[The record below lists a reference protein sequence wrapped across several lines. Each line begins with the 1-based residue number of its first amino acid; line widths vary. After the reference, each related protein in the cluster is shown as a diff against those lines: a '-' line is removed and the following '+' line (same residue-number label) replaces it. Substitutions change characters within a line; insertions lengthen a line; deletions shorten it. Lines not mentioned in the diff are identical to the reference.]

1 MRRAIT
7 ITSRP
12 GLSRLVAISAVA
24 FVLGMAVRGF
34 VGGNSPADGNGGS
47 YQQPTPSA
55 PAPGPREYVDG
66 IPSGFARTSEGAR
79 AAGVHFVLTGQTMIS
94 MVPTRVPDAIRS
106 MAAIGSADSQ
116 VAEAQEQLRLLRERL
131 AGGTTPIRYLQ
142 SIVAARVDAFTP
154 DRARVSVWS
163 VGVLSRT
170 GVAQPQAGWTTS
182 TFELVWERD
191 DWRIWDN
198 TITPGPT
205 PALNASALPSSAE
218 QLDQA
223 LVGFSPWNGA
233 P

>member
-1 MRRAIT
+1 MRRATT

-12 GLSRLVAISAVA
+12 GLARLAAISAVA
-24 FVLGMAVRGF
+24 FVLGMAVRGY
-34 VGGNSPADGNGGS
+34 VGVDSPTNGSGGAEE
-47 YQQPTPSA
+47 QPTSSA
-55 PAPGPREYVDG
+55 PTPGPREYVDD
-66 IPSGFARTSEGAR
+66 IPSGFARTSDGAR
-79 AAGVHFVLTGQTMIS
+79 AAAVHFVLTGQTMIG

-106 MAAIGSADSQ
+106 MAASGSADSQ
-116 VAEAQEQLRLLRERL
+116 VTEAQEQLRLLRERL
-131 AGGTTPIRYLQ
+131 AGGTAQIRYIQ
-142 SIVAARVDAFTP
+142 SILASRVDAFTLE
-154 DRARVSVWS
+154 RARVSVWS

-182 TFELVWERD
+182 TLELVWERD

-223 LVGFSPWNGA
+223 LVGFTPWNGA
-233 P
+233 S

>member
-1 MRRAIT
+1 MRRATT

-12 GLSRLVAISAVA
+12 GLPRLVAVSVVA
-24 FVLGMAVRGF
+24 FVLGMALRGYA
-34 VGGNSPADGNGGS
+34 GGDPPSDGDRAAKPQS
-47 YQQPTPSA
+47 TASETT
-55 PAPGPREYVDG
+55 PGPREYVDG
-66 IPSGFARTSEGAR
+66 IPSGFARTSDGAR
-79 AAGVHFVLTGQTMIS
+79 AAAVHFVLTGRTVIG
-94 MVPTRVPDAIRS
+94 MVPTQVPDAIRS
-106 MAAIGSADSQ
+106 MAARGSADSQ
-116 VAEAQEQLRLLRERL
+116 IAEAQEQLRLLRERL
-131 AGGTTPIRYLQ
+131 AGSTTPIRYLQ
-142 SIVAARVDAFTP
+142 SILATRVDAFTP

-223 LVGFSPWNGA
+223 LVGFTPWNGA
-233 P
+233 S

>member
-1 MRRAIT
+1 MSRAT
-7 ITSRP
+7 TSGASP
-12 GLSRLVAISAVA
+12 ARLVAVSMVA

-34 VGGNSPADGNGGS
+34 VGGGSAADDGRAANPLS
-47 YQQPTPSA
+47 TPTETT
-55 PAPGPREYVDG
+55 PGPREYVDG
-66 IPSGFARTSEGAR
+66 IPSGFARTSDGAR
-79 AAGVHFVLTGQTMIS
+79 AAAVHFVLTGQTVIG

-106 MAAIGSADSQ
+106 MAASGSADAQ
-116 VAEAQEQLRLLRERL
+116 VTEAQEQLRLLRERL
-131 AGGTTPIRYLQ
+131 AGGTAPIRYVQ
-142 SIVAARVDAFTP
+142 SILASRVDGFTP
-154 DRARVSVWS
+154 SRARVSVWS

-198 TITPGPT
+198 TIAPGPT

-223 LVGFSPWNGA
+223 LVGFTPWNGA
-233 P
+233 S